1 LDQSNDA
8 GEAATLPARPGTGP
22 AALKR
27 TIAAI
32 LAADVAG
39 YSRLVAEDEEDALR
53 RLGDHA
59 AVFRGHVS
67 AHGGRVFNTA
77 GDAIL
82 AEFPSAVDALRA
94 AIAIQEALRLRN
106 ADYAPA
112 RRVEFRMGITI
123 GDVVERDGDLLG
135 DGVNIAA
142 RLEGLAE
149 PGGICVSRSVH
160 EAVANKVPAVFR
172 DIGRQRLKNIPQP
185 VHVLRVMI
193 GASDAAKA
201 TTLRGRL
208 VQLAAVA
215 ALVLV
220 CGAVA
225 WLAFTR
231 PAWLRVDG
239 PVAAGEADR
248 TTLTVAVARAARR
261 CFPDETRIGGT
272 LAPREIVE
280 VRPETEGLRVQRVL
294 AEPPAEV
301 AAGQVL
307 AELAADG
314 QPGQVVP
321 VRAPVA
327 GTIGRAAA
335 HVGAPASPRAPAL
348 FQIVS
353 RGELELAADVPAAVL
368 PRLAAGQAV
377 SVTPLGVPAVTGR
390 IRHVS
395 SSVDNAT
402 QLGQARVLLEP
413 DARLRW
419 GTFARGTVALGER
432 CGLGVPFSALSR
444 GPDGTAVY
452 VVNNNRVEAR
462 PVTTGL
468 SAGED
473 VEVRGGIAPGDL
485 IVQRAGPF
493 LREGDV
499 IRPVVAGGQA
509 G

>member
-1 LDQSNDA
+1 M
-8 GEAATLPARPGTGP
+8 
-22 AALKR
+22 LKR

-32 LAADVAG
+32 LASDVAG

-53 RLGDHA
+53 RLGEHS
-59 AVFRGHVS
+59 AVFRAHVA

-94 AIAIQEALRLRN
+94 AIAIQEALRLKN
-106 ADYAPA
+106 QDYAPS

-149 PGGICVSRSVH
+149 PGGICISGVVH
-160 EAVANKVPAVFR
+160 EAAASKVQATYR
-172 DIGRQRLKNIPQP
+172 DIGRQKLKNIPQP
-185 VHVLRVMI
+185 VQAFRVLI
-193 GASDAAKA
+193 GAPEAPRSAA
-201 TTLRGRL
+201 LRSRA

-215 ALVLV
+215 ALILA
-220 CGAVA
+220 CAGVA
-225 WLAFTR
+225 WLAVTR
-231 PAWLRVDG
+231 PAWLKVDG
-239 PVAAGEADR
+239 PVAAGEVDR
-248 TTLTVAVARAARR
+248 TTLTVAVARPQRR
-261 CFPDETRIGGT
+261 CFPDEARFGGT
-272 LAPREIVE
+272 IAPREVVE
-280 VRPETEGLRVQRVL
+280 VRPEAEGLRIQRVL
-294 AEPPAEV
+294 AEPLAEV

-307 AELAADG
+307 AELAPEG

-321 VRAPVA
+321 LRAPVA
-327 GTIGRAAA
+327 GIVGRAAA
-335 HVGAPASPRAPAL
+335 YAGAPASPRAPAL
-348 FQIVS
+348 FQIAS
-353 RGELELAADVPAAVL
+353 RGEMELAADVPAAVL
-368 PRLAAGQAV
+368 PRLQAGQAV

-390 IRHVS
+390 IRTVS
-395 SSVDNAT
+395 SAIDNAS
-402 QLGQARVLLEP
+402 QLGGARVLLEADP
-413 DARLRW
+413 RLRW
-419 GTFARGTVALGER
+419 GTFARGTVAIGER

-468 SAGED
+468 AGGED
-473 VEVRGGIAPGDL
+473 VEIRGGLTGNDL
-485 IVQRAGPF
+485 VVQRAGPF

-499 IRPVVAGGQA
+499 IRPVVAA
-509 G
+509 SAS